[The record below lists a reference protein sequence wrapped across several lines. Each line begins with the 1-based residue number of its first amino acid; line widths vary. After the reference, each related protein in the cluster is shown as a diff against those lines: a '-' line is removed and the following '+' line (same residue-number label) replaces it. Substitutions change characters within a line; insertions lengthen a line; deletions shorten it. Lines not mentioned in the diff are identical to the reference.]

1 MNYDLY
7 NEINAVQSLKPAAR
21 TSTANGTSADLQG
34 YESVLIEI
42 NAGSW
47 TDGTHVFEVQESDDD
62 SAFTAVDSSE
72 LQGDE
77 PTVDGAADDDQIY
90 KLGYQGD
97 ARYLRVIV
105 TVSGGPGT
113 GLVAAATIFRGHYYR
128 PPVS

>member
-7 NEINAVQSLKPAAR
+7 NEISPVQSLKPAAR
-21 TSTANGTSADLQG
+21 TATANGSSADLQG

-42 NAGSW
+42 NAGAW

-62 SAFTAVDSSE
+62 SSFTAVDSSE
-72 LQGDE
+72 LDGSE
-77 PTVDGAADDDQIY
+77 PTVDGASDDDQIY

-113 GLVAAATIFRGHYYR
+113 GLVAAGTIFRGHYYR